1 MKAPKYPILQKIWP
15 YVNNRYFLTFFGFL
29 IWLSF
34 FDRNDFITTWTY
46 SQKLKTVKKEKIH
59 YEQGIIQYKNVL
71 KNLQTD
77 KNNLEKYAR
86 EQYLMKKDNE
96 DVFLIV
102 ESTDN

>member
-1 MKAPKYPILQKIWP
+1 M
-15 YVNNRYFLTFFGFL
+15 
-29 IWLSF
+29 
-34 FDRNDFITTWTY
+34 
-46 SQKLKTVKKEKIH
+46 KKEKVH
-59 YEQGIIQYKNVL
+59 YEQGIIQYKNDL

-102 ESTDN
+102 DGENN

>member
-1 MKAPKYPILQKIWP
+1 M
-15 YVNNRYFLTFFGFL
+15 
-29 IWLSF
+29 
-34 FDRNDFITTWTY
+34 
-46 SQKLKTVKKEKIH
+46 KKEKVH
-59 YEQGIIQYKNVL
+59 YEQGIIQYKNDL

-102 ESTDN
+102 DGENVKLVNLNLIKNLFFFFFYILYN